1 MLGGQPRVWL
11 SPHELAVHSQSPPAE
26 DAGTKDGVTVP
37 VTDNYELAEATAGEE
52 LFAG

>member
-1 MLGGQPRVWL
+1 M
-11 SPHELAVHSQSPPAE
+11 SAPHEQDLKPRLVPAE